1 MRRLRYGVVGSAHI
15 DIIASVNPDA
25 KGIDRRGNIT
35 LSIGGTAFN
44 VASGLS
50 ILRGH
55 VDFFSVLKAGSL
67 FTRII
72 LTRFRELGF
81 TLHIEQKDIPDAGF
95 ISMREG
101 NDMLF
106 AVNST
111 PIEHVTLNP
120 KMYKDILVTCDAIV
134 VDLNNS
140 IDTIKNFLDLFLDSS
155 WLSRE
160 SYPKG
165 VYLLGVSEEKALK
178 LLALQERQD
187 IHRTIRGIFLNRFE
201 AKSLLKVIGSS
212 DYTDL
217 CSIIDTL
224 WVVTADIYGV
234 MLFYKG
240 KLLRYV
246 DSPGFTRVL
255 SYEGS
260 GDAFAAGFIYTHV
273 AGGELELCIE
283 NGYRLVS
290 ECVKYN
296 HSNAVSG
303 NLIDRADGILFRD
316 ALTGL
321 YNRVYLEE
329 QLDFLSSFAAREGKP
344 VSVTIFDL
352 DKFKSINDTYGH
364 AAGDE
369 VLKTFGRVIAANVR
383 KSDIAARYGGEEIV
397 VVSPGI
403 GKKGAY
409 MIAERIRKKLE
420 EIEIPYNG
428 TAIRVTSSAGVS
440 SGYES
445 VRVLL
450 EKADKALYE
459 AKNNGRN
466 RVSCF
471 FA

>member
-1 MRRLRYGVVGSAHI
+1 MRRLRYGIVGSAHI

-25 KGIDRRGNIT
+25 KGIDKRGNIT

-50 ILRGH
+50 ALKGY
-55 VDFFSVLKAGSL
+55 VDFFSVFKAGSL

-72 LTRFRELGF
+72 LTRISELGF
-81 TLHIEQKDIPDAGF
+81 TLHIEQKDITDAGF
-95 ISMREG
+95 ISVRKG

-111 PIEHVTLNP
+111 PIEYVTLDS
-120 KMYKDILVTCDAIV
+120 KMYKNILTKCDAIV

-140 IDTIKNFLDLFLDSS
+140 IDTIKNFLDLS
-155 WLSRE
+155 WLSCE
-160 SYPKG
+160 SYLKG
-165 VYLLGVSEEKALK
+165 VYLLGVSEEKVLK
-178 LLALQERQD
+178 LLALQKRQD
-187 IHRTIRGIFLNRFE
+187 IHHTIRGIFLNRFE
-201 AKSLLKVIGSS
+201 ARSLLEAIGSS
-212 DYTDL
+212 NYTDL
-217 CSIIDTL
+217 CNIIDTL
-224 WVVTADIYGV
+224 WIVTADIYGV

-246 DSPGFTRVL
+246 DSPSFTRVL

-260 GDAFAAGFIYTHV
+260 GDAFAAGFIHTHV
-273 AGGELELCIE
+273 VEGELELCIE
-283 NGYRLVS
+283 NGYKLVR

-296 HSNAVSG
+296 HSNTVSE

-329 QLDFLSSFAAREGKP
+329 QLDFFSSFAAREGKP
-344 VSVTIFDL
+344 ISVIIFDL
-352 DKFKSINDTYGH
+352 DKFKNINDTYGH

-369 VLKTFGRVIAANVR
+369 VLKTFGRIIVDNIR

-420 EIEIPYNG
+420 KIEILYNG
-428 TAIRVTSSAGVS
+428 TTIRVTSSAGVS
-440 SGYES
+440 SGYEN

-466 RVSCF
+466 RVSYSS
-471 FA
+471 A